1 MAKTTFFEYL
11 QNTEDAISSGRIDD
25 AMANCQ
31 HILSY
36 FPDSLEAQRL
46 LGEIYLAQGQLEEAQ
61 QTFDWILVNDPENV
75 VVYCDRALTSERLS
89 DIDTALD
96 CYQQA
101 YELSRGNS
109 QIRQKFN
116 QLSNK
121 VGQQEFMFS
130 RAGLARLYMRGD
142 LLTQAEQ
149 EWEAVLN
156 SSPERLD
163 ARTGLLETCWRGGAY
178 EKAEQLATQIL
189 EEIPTCLKA
198 LLLLAHITSTFNM
211 ERSRELLQRAE
222 ALDPELIM
230 AQDLFSDLIASQP
243 NNPFISILKK
253 ESIVFNDPTD
263 EVEVSNKQTAINPI
277 STSNGS
283 PIFTESE
290 THAYSPG
297 NMETWKEIDTHQPAL
312 SDSKP
317 VEAPSAFAFQSELS
331 NVQPSNIIYTNGHTS
346 QSETDLVQIKPTSTF
361 EDDFDPAMLEK
372 QPWFQAE
379 QLQITHSEQAFP
391 TNIDSAES
399 LHSWSSESQD
409 DEFPTPPA
417 WLDILTKFERQ
428 SGGDPISTP
437 STHSQDFEIP
447 NENITATLAQAESDL
462 ATPKLW
468 EGDLNA
474 RSEAY
479 IAEEPAFFFTT
490 EENDSE
496 MEWPEWLKSLGAETL
511 DTHLEPEPV
520 IAVTNLEPEQT
531 EPEQTLEF
539 QSWTEQL
546 DQTISEADQVQM
558 ATLEHLD
565 NDLLSQGF
573 VPLQPG
579 TLNSFSKEPSL
590 SSALAELGNFT
601 ENPITPEP
609 PPAEV
614 SSETFLQTSD
624 TSESDTLTPPADNIQ
639 QGEVETPLENTINQ
653 SPEQPLD
660 TTQQLT
666 NESNSITFETP
677 VQNPVVEEVVNQT
690 SIPADSTAE
699 KATPETPLVPAYR
712 SDAWF
717 EDDLE
722 TTMKRPAIRLQSMQ
736 QAASHS
742 DTLSMIGKGRIG
754 EQGKAQND
762 RVTNKERL
770 LRGYQFQLAGAYD
783 DAMAEYRI
791 IIRNAPELL
800 SEVISNV
807 RALLKLSPRY
817 SAGFRVLG
825 DAYMRQ
831 GEYLQAMEAY
841 NKALT
846 IAKKAKSQ
854 SI

>member
-36 FPDSLEAQRL
+36 FPDALEAQRL

-75 VVYCDRALTSERLS
+75 DVYCDRALTSEHLS

-109 QIRQKFN
+109 QIRQQFN
-116 QLSNK
+116 QLSSK

-156 SSPERLD
+156 ASPERLD
-163 ARTGLLETCWRGGAY
+163 ARTGLLETCWREDAY
-178 EKAEQLATQIL
+178 DKVEQLATQIL

-198 LLLLAHITSTFNM
+198 LLLLAHVTSTFNL
-211 ERSRELLQRAE
+211 ERSKELLLRAE
-222 ALDPELIM
+222 SLDPELVM
-230 AQDLFSDLIASQP
+230 AQELFSDLIASQP
-243 NNPFISILKK
+243 NNPFLTMLKK
-253 ESIVFNDPTD
+253 EPIVLSDLTAD
-263 EVEVSNKQTAINPI
+263 VQVSKYQTAINP
-277 STSNGS
+277 TSAPNGS
-283 PIFTESE
+283 QSYAEPEDLV
-290 THAYSPG
+290 HNPG
-297 NMETWKEIDTHQPAL
+297 NLETWSELNTMQSSLNDI
-312 SDSKP
+312 KP
-317 VEAPSAFAFQSELS
+317 VEELSAFASRTEIS
-331 NVQPSNIIYTNGHTS
+331 NVPHSDAIATDDHIS
-346 QSETDLVQIKPTSTF
+346 RSETDLDTIKSSPTSD
-361 EDDFDPAMLEK
+361 DDFDPTILEQ

-379 QLQITHSEQAFP
+379 HLHRTNSEQDTTNEFP
-391 TNIDSAES
+391 SSVEPAES
-399 LHSWSSESQD
+399 IHSWTAATQEED
-409 DEFPTPPA
+409 FPTPPA
-417 WLDILTKFERQ
+417 WLDVLTKFDWQ
-428 SGGDPISTP
+428 PADPIPTTPTRSQEIEETIENAISTQ
-437 STHSQDFEIP
+437 S
-447 NENITATLAQAESDL
+447 QAEPEL
-462 ATPKLW
+462 APPKVG
-468 EGDLNA
+468 EGNLNA
-474 RSEAY
+474 LSDAPV
-479 IAEEPAFFFTT
+479 AEEPAFFST
-490 EENDSE
+490 EESNSE

-511 DTHLEPEPV
+511 EPQLEP
-520 IAVTNLEPEQT
+520 A
-531 EPEQTLEF
+531 
-539 QSWTEQL
+539 
-546 DQTISEADQVQM
+546 A

-565 NDLLSQGF
+565 DDLLSQGF

-579 TLNSFSKEPSL
+579 TLATFAEEPSL
-590 SSALAELGNFT
+590 SSALAELGNFSAD
-601 ENPITPEP
+601 PVTPEP
-609 PPAEV
+609 PVAQV
-614 SSETFLQTSD
+614 NSDTFLQPAESAEPTSQPA
-624 TSESDTLTPPADNIQ
+624 LPADNIQ
-639 QGEVETPLENTINQ
+639 PGESAPPWESTVNQGAELSTN
-653 SPEQPLD
+653 SAA
-660 TTQQLT
+660 QQRT
-666 NESNSITFETP
+666 SESNSIPSETP
-677 VQNPVVEEVVNQT
+677 TQNPAPIEAASQT
-690 SIPADSTAE
+690 IVPIDNSAENVSQEIPLIS
-699 KATPETPLVPAYR
+699 AYR
-712 SDAWF
+712 ADALL

-736 QAASHS
+736 QSATHP
-742 DTLSMIGKGRIG
+742 DTLSMLGKGRVG
-754 EQGKAQND
+754 DRSSANND
-762 RVTNKERL
+762 NLSNKERL

-807 RALLKLSPRY
+807 RALLKLSPGY

>member
-11 QNTEDAISSGRIDD
+11 QNTEDAISSGRIND

-36 FPDSLEAQRL
+36 FPDALEAQRL
-46 LGEIYLAQGQLEEAQ
+46 LGEVYLAQGQLEEAQ

-116 QLSNK
+116 QLSAK

-156 SSPERLD
+156 ASPERLD
-163 ARTGLLETCWRGGAY
+163 ARAGQLETCWREGTY
-178 EKAEQLATQIL
+178 DKVEQLATQIL

-198 LLLLAHITSTFNM
+198 LLLLAHVTSTFNL
-211 ERSRELLQRAE
+211 ERSKELLLRAE
-222 ALDPELIM
+222 SLDPELVM
-230 AQDLFSDLIASQP
+230 AQELFSDLIASQP
-243 NNPFISILKK
+243 NNPFLALLKK
-253 ESIVFNDPTD
+253 EPIVFSDPSDDTQ
-263 EVEVSNKQTAINPI
+263 VTHIQTAINA
-277 STSNGS
+277 TAESNGAQT
-283 PIFTESE
+283 FAESKDKVRNP
-290 THAYSPG
+290 S
-297 NMETWKEIDTHQPAL
+297 NLETWSELDTKQSSLIDI
-312 SDSKP
+312 KP
-317 VEAPSAFAFQSELS
+317 VEEVSASSSWTEIS
-331 NVQPSNIIYTNGHTS
+331 NDQHSDVITTNDHIS
-346 QSETDLVQIKPTSTF
+346 QSETELDTIKSSPAF
-361 EDDFDPAMLEK
+361 DDDFDSTMLEQ

-379 QLQITHSEQAFP
+379 KPHGTTSQQDTTNEFP
-391 TNIDSAES
+391 SSVEPAES
-399 LHSWSSESQD
+399 IHSWSAATQEED
-409 DEFPTPPA
+409 FPTPPA
-417 WLDILTKFERQ
+417 WLDVLTKFDWQ
-428 SGGDPISTP
+428 AGDPKSTTSAP
-437 STHSQDFEIP
+437 SQGIEESIENAIP
-447 NENITATLAQAESDL
+447 TQSQAEPEL
-462 ATPKLW
+462 A
-468 EGDLNA
+468 A
-474 RSEAY
+474 HV
-479 IAEEPAFFFTT
+479 AEEPTFFFSTD
-490 EENDSE
+490 ENTSE
-496 MEWPEWLKSLGAETL
+496 MEWPEWLKSLGAETIEP
-511 DTHLEPEPV
+511 DPEPAVATVDLEPEKS
-520 IAVTNLEPEQT
+520 
-531 EPEQTLEF
+531 LEF
-539 QSWTEQL
+539 SSWTEQF
-546 DQTISEADQVQM
+546 DQTLSETEQEQV

-565 NDLLSQGF
+565 DDLRSQGF

-579 TLNSFSKEPSL
+579 TLATFAEEPSL
-590 SSALAELGNFT
+590 SSALAELANFSAD
-601 ENPITPEP
+601 PVTPEQP
-609 PPAEV
+609 VAQVNPDTFMQ
-614 SSETFLQTSD
+614 SETPTQYPVPREAESQTF
-624 TSESDTLTPPADNIQ
+624 EPIDNSAEYVAQ
-639 QGEVETPLENTINQ
+639 ETPLI
-653 SPEQPLD
+653 
-660 TTQQLT
+660 
-666 NESNSITFETP
+666 
-677 VQNPVVEEVVNQT
+677 
-690 SIPADSTAE
+690 
-699 KATPETPLVPAYR
+699 PAYR
-712 SDAWF
+712 PDALL

-736 QAASHS
+736 QS
-742 DTLSMIGKGRIG
+742 DTLSMLGKGRVG
-754 EQGKAQND
+754 DRG
-762 RVTNKERL
+762 RVTDDNLNNKERL

-854 SI
+854 SS